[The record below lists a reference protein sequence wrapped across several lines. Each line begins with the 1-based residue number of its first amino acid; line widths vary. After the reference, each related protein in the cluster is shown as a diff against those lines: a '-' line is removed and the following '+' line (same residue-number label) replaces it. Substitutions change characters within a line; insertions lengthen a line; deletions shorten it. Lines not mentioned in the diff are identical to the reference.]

1 MSIVKGIQAVARS
14 PSRRVR
20 GAVTVDTLT
29 AAGYPSGGGETSESY
44 ARKLSAVD
52 RCIEILSD
60 SMAKLP
66 TYCVDR
72 TSRKRVELP
81 ILELLNVRPNEAMT
95 PAVRK
100 KVLETSRLV
109 YGNGY
114 DWIIRDT
121 RTARIRELIPVP
133 GNLVQLCR
141 TTAGQLYYNVTNPLT
156 GEIFTLTSAEM
167 CHYKGTSRDGL
178 KGISVL
184 QRASE
189 VVATA
194 RARQQHDKA
203 YYENGGQP
211 SGILQT
217 DADLGGWAKDAKG
230 NVLKRPNGTPI
241 SLKDK
246 LRDEWERVHAGP
258 TNAHRLA
265 ILDHNLDYKAIS
277 VTNRDAQFIESQ
289 EVAIR
294 DIARYFGVPLY
305 KLQEGKQSYNSNEQN
320 GIEYVVGTLHPIV
333 TQYEEEQTYKLLFP
347 SQVSQGLELRI
358 NMMAELRGDNA
369 ARGAWYKTMR
379 EIGAFSVNDIMAL
392 EDMPD
397 VEGGDERMASLNYV
411 PLSKWV
417 ELSVNRNSTNG
428 GETQ

>member
-1 MSIVKGIQAVARS
+1 MSIVKGIRAVARS
-14 PSRRVR
+14 PSRQVR
-20 GAVTVDTLT
+20 GAVTVDSLT
-29 AAGYPSGGGETSESY
+29 ASGYPSGGLDHGEAY

-72 TSRKRVELP
+72 VSRKRVELP
-81 ILELLNVRPNEAMT
+81 LLKLLNVRPNEAMA
-95 PAVRK
+95 PSVRK
-100 KVLETSRLV
+100 KLLESSRLAR
-109 YGNGY
+109 GNSY
-114 DWIIRDT
+114 DWIR
-121 RTARIRELIPVP
+121 RNPYTAEIIELIPLP
-133 GNLVQLCR
+133 GELVYTWR
-141 TTAGQLYYNVTNPLT
+141 DTSGHVWHNVQDPAS
-156 GEIFTLTSAEM
+156 GSVFTLPHSDVAQ
-167 CHYKGTSRDGL
+167 YKGASRDGIH
-178 KGISVL
+178 GISVL
-184 QRASE
+184 QRAAE
-189 VVATA
+189 VIAAA
-194 RARQQHDKA
+194 RARQQHDLS

-211 SGILQT
+211 SGVLRT
-217 DADLGGWAKDAKG
+217 DTDLGGLVKDPK
-230 NVLKRPNGTPI
+230 NPDKKI
-241 SLKDK
+241 SKKDL
-246 LRDEWERVHAGP
+246 LRREWERVHSGP
-258 TNAHRLA
+258 TNANRLA
-265 ILDHNLDYKAIS
+265 ILDYGLDYKAIS
-277 VTNRDAQFIESQ
+277 VSNKDAQFIESQ

-347 SQVSQGLELRI
+347 SQVNQGLELRI
-358 NMMAELRGDNA
+358 NMMAELRGDYA

-379 EIGAFSVNDIMAL
+379 ESGAFSVNDIMAL

-397 VEGGDERMASLNYV
+397 VEGGEERLASLNYV

-417 ELSVNRNSTNG
+417 ELSVNRNSANAG

>member
-1 MSIVKGIQAVARS
+1 MSIVRGIRAVARS

-66 TYCVDR
+66 AYCVDR
-72 TSRKRVELP
+72 TSRQRVELP

-100 KVLETSRLV
+100 KLLETSRLV
-109 YGNGY
+109 GGNSY
-114 DWIIRDT
+114 DWLVRDPY
-121 RTARIRELIPVP
+121 TARIKELIPLP
-133 GNLVQLCR
+133 GHLVHPMWDVMGHVFYQV
-141 TTAGQLYYNVTNPLT
+141 TDPYSGTA
-156 GEIFTLTSAEM
+156 FTLTGADIA
-167 CHYKGTSRDGL
+167 HYKGTSRNGL
-178 KGISVL
+178 EGVGVL
-184 QRASE
+184 RRASE
-189 VVATA
+189 VIASA
-194 RARQQHDKA
+194 RPRQQHDLS
-203 YYENGGQP
+203 YYEHGGQP
-211 SGILQT
+211 SGVLRT
-217 DADLGGWAKDAKG
+217 DTDLGGMVKDPKDPE
-230 NVLKRPNGTPI
+230 KKI
-241 SLKDK
+241 SKKDL
-246 LRDEWERVHAGP
+246 LRREWERVHSGP
-258 TNAHRLA
+258 TNANRLA
-265 ILDHNLDYKAIS
+265 ILDYGLDYKAIS

-347 SQVSQGLELRI
+347 SQISQGLELRI

-369 ARGAWYKTMR
+369 ARGAWYRTMR

-397 VEGGDERMASLNYV
+397 VEGGEERLASLNYV
-411 PLSKWV
+411 PLSRWV
-417 ELSVNRNSTNG
+417 ELSVNRNSANAG